1 MATDHSIGNDLMGND
16 SMGGD
21 SMGNG
26 LDRRDF
32 LRRAGAAAIATA
44 VASGGISM
52 LGPSAGGIVRAGKKA
67 KSLRPVT
74 LGFIALTDCAS
85 LVMAKELGFFE
96 DRGLDVTLAKQASW
110 PSTRDALLTGQIDG
124 AHALYSLPFSVA
136 SGIGGKVGDTSL
148 KIAMVLNVNGQAI
161 TMSNEFEG
169 VGYAD
174 LKGARKALEKKTP
187 TMAMTFPGGT
197 HDTWLRYWL
206 KAAKVDRKAVNIIP
220 IPPPQM
226 VANMKVGTMDGFC
239 VGEPWNAVA
248 VQQGVGFPH
257 LATQDLWT
265 DHPEKALV
273 VNERF
278 ASEKADV
285 LEDVV
290 AAVLDAGKWL
300 DAKKHRVK
308 AAAVLGRPEYVNAP
322 AADIAGRLAGVYDL
336 GADLGTKKFN
346 DDAMQFFKGGSVNA
360 PRRAHAIWFMTQYQ
374 RFGLIDEAPPYSRY
388 AEAILLRDLYEKV
401 AKAEGIDVPDDDM
414 KPFTVKLDAA
424 VFDPKQPEQE
434 VDRP

>member
-1 MATDHSIGNDLMGND
+1 MTESLVTTTD
-16 SMGGD
+16 
-21 SMGNG
+21 G

-32 LRRAGAAAIATA
+32 LRRAGAAALAAAA
-44 VASGGISM
+44 VSGGISV
-52 LGPSAGGIVRAGKKA
+52 LGGPVAGAATRRGKP

-136 SGIGGKVGDTSL
+136 TGIGGTAGDTSL
-148 KIAMVLNVNGQAI
+148 KIAMVLNANGQAI
-161 TMSNEFEG
+161 TMSNEFAG

-174 LKGARKALEKKTP
+174 LKAARKALEKKTP

-197 HDTWLRYWL
+197 HDMWLRYWL

-226 VANMKVGTMDGFC
+226 VANMKVGTMDGYC

-248 VQQGVGFPH
+248 VQQDVGFTH
-257 LATQDLWT
+257 LATQDLWK

-273 VNERF
+273 VNEGF
-278 ASEKADV
+278 ATEKADA
-285 LEDVV
+285 LQDVM

-300 DAKKHRVK
+300 DEKKHRAK
-308 AAAVLGRPEYVNAP
+308 AATVLGGPEYVNAP
-322 AADIAGRLAGVYDL
+322 ATDIAGRLEGVYDL
-336 GADLGTKKFN
+336 GADLGRKTFK
-346 DDAMQFFKGGSVNA
+346 DDYMLFFKDGFVNS
-360 PRRAHAIWFMTQYQ
+360 PRRSHAIWFMAQYQ
-374 RFGLIDEAPPYSRY
+374 RCGLLDDAPPY
-388 AEAILLRDLYEKV
+388 AKFADAIILRDVYEKV
-401 AKAEGIDVPDDDM
+401 AAAEGIDVPDDDM
-414 KPFTVKLDAA
+414 TPFEVKLDAA
-424 VFDPKQPEQE
+424 TFDPKKPELE
-434 VDRP
+434 VKRT